1 MGKSPLT
8 FDRDNFLI
16 FPKIDVFS
24 GLFDRK
30 TANLLEISGEQ
41 VVDFLSLGPVAG
53 ASGRLFGHYR
63 PGFSVKTHVFPGRY
77 MTKRLMPPHAT
88 SQR

>member
-41 VVDFLSLGPVAG
+41 VVDFLSLGPVARG
-53 ASGRLFGHYR
+53 PKDRN
-63 PGFSVKTHVFPGRY
+63 PGTCSPGGLSLRI
-77 MTKRLMPPHAT
+77 
-88 SQR
+88 SC